1 MLPLSI
7 NDLIT
12 LGNRAAGWL
21 NKVTGKKEQ
30 RAAKVLT
37 SAGLLV
43 ATLRLLDNSIQKIFG
58 GIKVTVQDLTEDQ
71 RKKLVEEISDFAR
84 EEELLKK
91 IRIYSDELEKFDVQK
106 WKDVVESV
114 TQIKSAT
121 ENILGIIGV
130 GTTPFSNE
138 KELDDFLS
146 NLRHAN
152 NPKQKERLNQICK
165 AILSLY
171 DRNIVARA
179 EHALGTLRGS
189 ILNKYP
195 RLPYPDWI

>member
-1 MLPLSI
+1 MLPLAI

-12 LGNRAAGWL
+12 LGDRAVAWL

-30 RAAKVLT
+30 RAAKVLI

-43 ATLRLLDNSIQKIFG
+43 GTLRLLDNLIQKIFG

-71 RKKLVEEISDFAR
+71 RKKLVKEINDFAR
-84 EEELLKK
+84 NEVLLKK

-106 WKDVVESV
+106 WKDVAGSV
-114 TQIKSAT
+114 AQIKSAT
-121 ENILGIIGV
+121 ENILGVLGI

-138 KELDDFLS
+138 KELEDFLS

-152 NPKQKERLNQICK
+152 NLRQKEMLNKICK

-171 DRNIVARA
+171 DRNVVAHA